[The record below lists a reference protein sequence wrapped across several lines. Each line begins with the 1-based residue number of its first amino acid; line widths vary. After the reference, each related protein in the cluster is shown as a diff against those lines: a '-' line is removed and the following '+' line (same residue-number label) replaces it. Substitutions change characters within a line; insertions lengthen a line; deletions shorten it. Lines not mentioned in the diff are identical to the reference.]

1 MDESQTNTAANPSS
15 SAQLLPSPGQL
26 PELKKSFHKINDALN
41 ALRLEAAEY
50 KRNALEQA
58 RERIEQELQSRYAE
72 REQQLQA
79 ELENIETSL
88 EDEKDRLARA
98 GIASAPLFTNSP
110 AHPAVGTLMIED
122 EEAIARLKRPARRAR
137 VEIVNRDT
145 FHNATNR
152 LSAGLGDVVLRILN
166 RDGSLSDEYAP
177 MDRYRWRVDT
187 SA

>member
-1 MDESQTNTAANPSS
+1 MDEKAGTNTVSS
-15 SAQLLPSPGQL
+15 GQLLPSPGQL
-26 PELKKSFHKINDALN
+26 PELKQSFNKTNEALN

-50 KRNALEQA
+50 KRNALDEA
-58 RERIEQELQSRYAE
+58 RLRIEQELQTRYAE

-79 ELENIETSL
+79 AVEKIETAL

-110 AHPAVGTLMIED
+110 PHPVVGTLMIED
-122 EEAIARLKRPARRAR
+122 EEAIARLKRPVRHAR

-145 FHNATNR
+145 FKEATNR

-177 MDRYRWRVDT
+177 MDRYRWRVDA

>member
-1 MDESQTNTAANPSS
+1 MDEKTASN
-15 SAQLLPSPGQL
+15 AQLLPSPGQL
-26 PELKKSFHKINDALN
+26 PELKQRFNKTNDTLN

-50 KRNALEQA
+50 KRKALDEA
-58 RERIEQELQSRYAE
+58 RQRIEQELQTRYAE

-79 ELENIETSL
+79 ELEKIETSL

-110 AHPAVGTLMIED
+110 PHPAVGTVMVED
-122 EEAIARLKRPARRAR
+122 EEAIARLKRPVRRAR

-145 FHNATNR
+145 YKEATNR

-177 MDRYRWRVDT
+177 MDRYRWRIE
-187 SA
+187 AAA